1 MDLNDAD
8 NDIQD
13 NNSISQII
21 KPVLDI
27 KPEHINDVKMFA

>member
-8 NDIQD
+8 NDIKG

-21 KPVLDI
+21 KPVLNTDRS
-27 KPEHINDVKMFA
+27 